1 MNSMSLIII
10 LILSCFETDVNDGK
24 VKIVFEEFQ
33 TAMISGDCKK
43 ITALSSFPI
52 EGDVGLARLINS
64 DESLEQMEKYNFQIT
79 EELLNQ
85 NCLLLDS
92 IELEVLIRFN
102 FSKQDQDNW
111 VTYDDCVYKSYLYI
125 AEDKSYFQWSVGCV
139 DLINES
145 IGEYS
150 MIFTF
155 KLIEGEYKLKQIYG
169 IG

>member
-1 MNSMSLIII
+1 
-10 LILSCFETDVNDGK
+10 
-24 VKIVFEEFQ
+24 
-33 TAMISGDCKK
+33 
-43 ITALSSFPI
+43 
-52 EGDVGLARLINS
+52 
-64 DESLEQMEKYNFQIT
+64 
-79 EELLNQ
+79 
-85 NCLLLDS
+85 
-92 IELEVLIRFN
+92 VLIRFN